1 MYRNRKLPY
10 LFMLPAIL
18 TILFVSL
25 APFLYSVAISLTDW
39 DGISPSM
46 SFVGLNNYKTMLT
59 DSTLR
64 DVLSNNVVYF
74 IWLVG
79 AQNVFALIIAMV
91 LNGKFRGRN
100 FFRATIFFPTLVSS
114 VAVGFIWSLM
124 YNPMAGVLTTISKIL
139 DLPTKSLIWLGDPIF
154 AKYSII
160 ATSIWQWAGWNVIIY
175 FAGLQSIPDEM
186 YEAAA
191 IDGAGVLKRT
201 FFIVL
206 PLLAPAITINIVM
219 SSIGALK
226 LFDLPYIMT
235 GGGPGHTSST
245 IAIAI
250 YHNSFLMN
258 KMGYGTAISLVLF
271 VLVLIVSAV
280 QTILLRRQEERVS

>member
-1 MYRNRKLPY
+1 
-10 LFMLPAIL
+10 MLPAIL